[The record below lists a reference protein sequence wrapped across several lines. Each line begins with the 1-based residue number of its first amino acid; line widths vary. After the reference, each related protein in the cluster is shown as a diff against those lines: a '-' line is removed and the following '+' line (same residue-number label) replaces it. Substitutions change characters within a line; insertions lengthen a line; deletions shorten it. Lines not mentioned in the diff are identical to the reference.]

1 LYNSD
6 IKNVCDLL
14 FVYQHNFIHRYV
26 VLLSGTEIARSG
38 AQGYSDNCETG
49 CFVFRWLYYFPFK
62 LSRVK
67 NLCCFLDLLFLYSL
81 DQTQPS
87 RLHLCEQLQLHS
99 KV

>member
-1 LYNSD
+1 LYNPSD

-14 FVYQHNFIHRYV
+14 FVYQHNFIHSYV

-49 CFVFRWLYYFPFK
+49 CFVFLVGYIISFK

-67 NLCCFLDLLFLYSL
+67 NLCCFFRFVIFVQFRSNSAF
-81 DQTQPS
+81 QASFVWTAAAAQ
-87 RLHLCEQLQLHS
+87 
-99 KV
+99 